1 MAHTHAPAPST
12 SVNPAAHQRRLIA
25 TLTVTGSVFLIE
37 VVSAVLTGSLA
48 LLVDAGHMLTDMSVL
63 AASTITAILMRRKPS
78 NTRTWGWARLEVL
91 TAAAGA
97 VVLLVVGIYALMEAG
112 MRLLGGS
119 KAEIDDIGLLLFVGI
134 LGLAAN
140 IISIFILASQR
151 EDNMNMKAAF
161 LEVMNDALGSVAV
174 VASALV
180 MISTGWNGFDAVAG
194 AVIALMMIP
203 RAIKL
208 LHNAVK
214 VLLEETPDG
223 LDLDKVREHLE
234 DVPHVLAVHDLH
246 ASTVSTG
253 MPILMAHVVVDKDLT
268 MEDAA
273 TILTQLQDCLRE
285 HFPVSVPHTT
295 FQLEPEGYS
304 SPLLQRTPRIKNAP
318 NGSIQQG
325 IKNRCTCAIF
335 VPHKVKA
342 YKGRSS
348 LVRCERRSVQRFFI
362 RSRTGR
368 RFPSASR
375 QSASERRAPCRRP
388 GC

>member
-1 MAHTHAPAPST
+1 MFKHCVIVFFVSMVPLIELRGAIPYGVAFGLPLWLTY
-12 SVNPAAHQRRLIA
+12 LIA
-25 TLTVTGSVFLIE
+25 IAGNMLPVPIIYFF
-37 VVSAVLTGSLA
+37 ARKVLVWGKDKRYIGKFFTFCLEKGEK
-48 LLVDAGHMLTDMSVL
+48 AG
-63 AASTITAILMRRKPS
+63 RKLQAKAG
-78 NTRTWGWARLEVL
+78 RGLYWA
-91 TAAAGA
+91 
-97 VVLLVVGIYALMEAG
+97 
-112 MRLLGGS
+112 
-119 KAEIDDIGLLLFVGI
+119 LLLFVGI

-180 MISTGWNGFDAVAG
+180 MIPTGWNGFDAVAG

-268 MEDAA
+268 MEEAA

-304 SPLLQRTPRIKNAP
+304 SP
-318 NGSIQQG
+318 
-325 IKNRCTCAIF
+325 
-335 VPHKVKA
+335 
-342 YKGRSS
+342 SS
-348 LVRCERRSVQRFFI
+348 NELHE
-362 RSRTGR
+362 
-368 RFPSASR
+368 
-375 QSASERRAPCRRP
+375 
-388 GC
+388 

>member
-1 MAHTHAPAPST
+1 
-12 SVNPAAHQRRLIA
+12 
-25 TLTVTGSVFLIE
+25 
-37 VVSAVLTGSLA
+37 
-48 LLVDAGHMLTDMSVL
+48 
-63 AASTITAILMRRKPS
+63 MRRKPN

-97 VVLLVVGIYALMEAG
+97 VVLLIVGIYALVEAG
-112 MRLLGGS
+112 MRLFGGS
-119 KAEIDDIGLLLFVGI
+119 KAEIDDIGLLLFAGI

-180 MISTGWNGFDAVAG
+180 MIPTGWNGFDAVAG

-304 SPLLQRTPRIKNAP
+304 SP
-318 NGSIQQG
+318 
-325 IKNRCTCAIF
+325 
-335 VPHKVKA
+335 
-342 YKGRSS
+342 SS
-348 LVRCERRSVQRFFI
+348 NELHE
-362 RSRTGR
+362 
-368 RFPSASR
+368 
-375 QSASERRAPCRRP
+375 
-388 GC
+388 